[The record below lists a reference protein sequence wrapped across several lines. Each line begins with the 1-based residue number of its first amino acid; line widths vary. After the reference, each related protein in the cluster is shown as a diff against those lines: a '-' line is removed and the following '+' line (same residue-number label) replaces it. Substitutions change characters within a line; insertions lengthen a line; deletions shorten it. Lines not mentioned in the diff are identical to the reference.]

1 MKKASFFNNTLVSAI
16 LAAVIT
22 ILASVIVYELDVPNP
37 VIVLVVFMIFFS
49 ALCKPAAGAV
59 SGICIILYALY
70 FFSIDHSFF
79 RFTPEDGYKCNV
91 IVVSLCAIYLLVA
104 WIRKREERFIKK
116 IETLNDQLEQQN
128 AMLKKES
135 DLDALTGIYNRRG
148 GDQRAS
154 YLLEK
159 GVKTHQES
167 FKALVSAVDID
178 DFKEINDAYGH
189 EAGDQALLTLSS
201 ALMHTFSDHSVVIRN
216 GGDEF
221 QIFLYGK
228 TIDDLKKETDDFIS
242 QVFSFSFHDLTIS
255 FQISCGCA
263 VYPDHASTLK
273 ELYRKADLALYQ
285 AKINGKHQAVF
296 YQTEEPVNVRTQFS
310 IRSVAENLPV
320 CFFVYQADESQK
332 ILVVSDSLLKLCECD
347 NYQEFLDY
355 TGGTFRNIIHPD
367 DRKRVEETIH
377 KQIASNKNG
386 LDEVDYR
393 IITKKGNI
401 RHIHDLGRFVKGTR
415 KGDIFYVVVYDKE
428 TLQSEV
434 EMMEKE
440 ESEINR

>member
-1 MKKASFFNNTLVSAI
+1 MKKASFFNNTLISVI

-22 ILASVIVYELDVPNP
+22 VLASVVVYELDVPNP
-37 VIVLVVFMIFFS
+37 VIVLVVVMIFFS

-128 AMLKKES
+128 ALLKKES

-159 GVKTHQES
+159 GVKTHQDT
-167 FKALVSAVDID
+167 FQALVAAVDID

-189 EAGDQALLTLSS
+189 EAGDQALQCLTSLLKS
-201 ALMHTFSDHSVVIRN
+201 TFPHHSVLIRN

-221 QIFLYGK
+221 QIFLYGQN
-228 TIDDLKKETDDFIS
+228 IEDLKKKMDDFVHQS
-242 QVFSFSFHDLTIS
+242 FSFQFHDLTIN

-285 AKINGKHQAVF
+285 AKINGKHQAMI
-296 YQTEEPVNVRTQFS
+296 YQTEEPVNIRTQFS

-347 NYQEFLDY
+347 SYQEFLDY
-355 TGGTFRNIIHPD
+355 TGGAFRNIIHPD

-393 IITKKGNI
+393 IITKNGYI
-401 RHIHDLGRFVKGTR
+401 RQIHDLGRLVKGTR
-415 KGDIFYVVVYDKE
+415 KGDVFYVVVYDRE
-428 TLQSEV
+428 TLQTEV

-440 ESEINR
+440 ESEITR